1 MKMVLH
7 LVTACLFLGTSA
19 TAIPFQFR
27 YVFEMQKL
35 GGKPINAEIF
45 FDSPSVAQLARA
57 AAEGNTNQIVKLA
70 AAGADVNAVGK
81 NGMRPLF
88 WALIHENLRGFRC
101 LIELGA
107 DPGAVVGTSFPAS
120 QSALTLA
127 ASLPNS
133 DYLEIL
139 LKKGANPNLPASQV
153 ARAPIFSAIDYRR
166 TNNIAVLLRH
176 GADIEW
182 KSVSGGG
189 PLMHAIEQGNF
200 EAALFLFRL
209 GADALVKDRWG
220 YSSVDTLLKYQDKAV
235 NSRRDR
241 AAYKQLM
248 KELELAGLLKDSG
261 KATR

>member
-1 MKMVLH
+1 MKMVLY
-7 LVTACLFLGTSA
+7 LVTAYLFLETSA
-19 TAIPFQFR
+19 SAIPFQFR
-27 YVFEMQKL
+27 YAFEMQKL
-35 GGKPINAEIF
+35 GGKPINAETF
-45 FDSPSVAQLARA
+45 FESASVAQLASASA
-57 AAEGNTNQIVKLA
+57 AGNTNQIVKLV

-88 WALIHENLRGFRC
+88 WALIHENVRGFRC

-107 DPGAVVGTSFPAS
+107 DPGAVVGTAIPAR

-127 ASLPNS
+127 ASLPDS

-153 ARAPIFSAIDYRR
+153 AHAPIFSAIHYRR
-166 TNNIAVLLRH
+166 TNSIAVLLRH

-209 GADALVKDRWG
+209 GADALAKGRWG
-220 YSSVDTLLKYQDKAV
+220 YSSVDTLLKYRDNAV
-235 NSRRDR
+235 SSWRDR

-248 KELELAGLLKDSG
+248 KELERSGLLKDSG
-261 KATR
+261 KASR